1 MTVTSGG
8 LRDLVLASAGV
19 RVANPIYS
27 VQNRPD
33 YSHPTSLDSFPSLPL
48 DCGYLRPRLYGS
60 LLRKPQKVASPLIV
74 IPLHLFRGECPE
86 GHHSV
91 VCPYVLSHVPED
103 QLSLSLCSVGHIP
116 YAKSLG
122 PVWVLPVYRTPMSF
136 LCLGTTL

>member
-8 LRDLVLASAGV
+8 LRDLVLALAGV

-91 VCPYVLSHVPED
+91 VCPYAVSPACVVQP
-103 QLSLSLCSVGHIP
+103 SLSLRSERHRLD
-116 YAKSLG
+116 AK
-122 PVWVLPVYRTPMSF
+122 F
-136 LCLGTTL
+136 LR